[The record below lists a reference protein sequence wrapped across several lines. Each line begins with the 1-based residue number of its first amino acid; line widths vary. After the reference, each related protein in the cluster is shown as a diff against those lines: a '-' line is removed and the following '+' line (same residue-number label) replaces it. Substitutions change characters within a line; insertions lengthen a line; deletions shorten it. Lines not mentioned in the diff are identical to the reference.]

1 MVAVPQLA
9 FGPDEALLL
18 PIAGASV
25 ASGGGILPHPGFRF
39 RATLAASGAVSLTL
53 HAAAAAVLF
62 MTWQRNELGV
72 LKEPTDAI
80 NVEFIASPTLER
92 ALVDVKETQ
101 TGSASSV
108 AQEVGADTD
117 SEAQSVAE
125 TKPEES
131 ADPVPVAEPL
141 PAPAPPA
148 VANVVEPTE
157 TVIAG
162 ASQAEDSVPPPAA
175 LPKTAEQSPRRTDR
189 QVDKPKK
196 RVEKAVEANTAKKS
210 DEADARA
217 KKKGGA
223 ASRAS
228 AASAPG
234 SSRASASSGDIAGYA
249 ARVRARVAG
258 NKPAGGGLKGTPTV
272 SFGVSQS
279 GGLSFVRL
287 KRSSGVSALDQAALS
302 AVRRSAPFP
311 APPPGVSA
319 SKLSFSMPMYFR

>member
-9 FGPDEALLL
+9 FGPDDALPL

-25 ASGGGILPHPGFRF
+25 ASGGGIVPHPGFRS

-53 HAAAAAVLF
+53 HAAAAAVLL

-72 LKEPTDAI
+72 LKQPTDAI
-80 NVEFIASPTLER
+80 NVEFIASPTLES
-92 ALVDVKETQ
+92 APAVVKETQ

-108 AQEVGADTD
+108 AQEVGADSD
-117 SEAQSVAE
+117 SDAQSAAE
-125 TKPEES
+125 TKPEEN

-162 ASQAEDSVPPPAA
+162 AAEAEDSVPPPAA
-175 LPKTAEQSPRRTDR
+175 SPKATEQSPRRTDR
-189 QVDKPKK
+189 QADKPKK

-234 SSRASASSGDIAGYA
+234 SNRASASSGDIAGYA

-319 SKLSFSMPMYFR
+319 SRLSFTMPMYFR